1 MRVSPWR
8 LVVASALMLFVEL
21 ALIRWTGANVL
32 HLSYFSNFVL
42 LGSFLGI
49 GLGFLRSRHARDVSA
64 WWPVVLAPLVA
75 FVLVFPVQVTQNSD
89 QILYFTDVKPTGAPE
104 WVTLPLIFVAVA
116 AVMLCLGEGVGRLFP
131 GFPALTAYRLDLV
144 GSLAGIVTFTVLSFL
159 DAPPLGWG
167 LIAAAGFVA
176 AHRPRPAAP
185 RADRRRRQRQ
195 RRGGRARAR
204 RPVGRRGGDRPRHR
218 GHRAPAASQPPL
230 PGRPRAP
237 RRRRRARLP

>member
-1 MRVSPWR
+1 MICGPKR
-8 LVVASALMLFVEL
+8 
-21 ALIRWTGANVL
+21 
-32 HLSYFSNFVL
+32 H
-42 LGSFLGI
+42 
-49 GLGFLRSRHARDVSA
+49 SRAMAAR
-64 WWPVVLAPLVA
+64 WPVVLAPLVA

-159 DAPPLGWG
+159 DAPPVGWG

-176 AHRPRPAAP
+176 VHLPRIPRLPAAALLALVALLGAESLSHGVSWSP
-185 RADRRRRQRQ
+185 YYKISIKTHAD
-195 RRGGRARAR
+195 GT
-204 RPVGRRGGDRPRHR
+204 
-218 GHRAPAASQPPL
+218 
-230 PGRPRAP
+230 
-237 RRRRRARLP
+237 